1 MPKLR
6 LAYIL
11 IFLLFPLTLWRAG
24 AQDDISPAMQEQLD
38 AVGRAVEQ
46 LRQLQLLDDAP
57 LTFPSRPQL
66 ETFLRRRLADDFPP
80 ESLAADLL
88 FYRAL
93 DLASDGLDLETAL
106 FEFWLTW
113 IGGYY
118 DIETDRVNLVFG
130 ADEAAADMLTIPQQ
144 VVYAH
149 ELIHALQDQ
158 HFDLERIIDE
168 ANQGRNRDR
177 RLAIHALFEGDANF
191 IMMAFLHRLMELDQ
205 GAVSRAYAALPELR
219 IDKAL
224 PDVIIQEIEF
234 PYRNG
239 HDFVEQLTHA
249 LGWKGVNAALR
260 DNPPS
265 TTEQIY
271 HPQRYLAGD
280 GAIRV
285 DIPDATAIV
294 GEGWQMAYD
303 GPVGEFYLRQHLALY
318 LNPPQVDSAASGWG
332 GDRLQIYTDDTGDQ
346 LAWALFQVWDT
357 PEDAAEF
364 ARAYRYL
371 LNRRYRVDSQDG
383 FCWIAETARC
393 IAQLRARETRFTAAP
408 SGALALALLQLDS

>member
-1 MPKLR
+1 MTKTAIIAVLLMLITPALR
-6 LAYIL
+6 
-11 IFLLFPLTLWRAG
+11 
-24 AQDDISPAMQEQLD
+24 AQDDISPAMKKQLD
-38 AVGRAVEQ
+38 AVERAVVQ
-46 LRQLQLLDDAP
+46 LRQLELLDDAP

-66 ETFLRRRLADDFPP
+66 EAFLRRRLADDFPP

-93 DLASDGLDLETAL
+93 DLAPAGLELETAL

-144 VVYAH
+144 VIYAH

-177 RLAIHALFEGDANF
+177 RLAVHALFEGDANF
-191 IMMAFLHRLMELDQ
+191 IMMAFLHRLMELDP
-205 GAVSRAYAALPELR
+205 GAVSRAYAALPELQ

-224 PDVIIQEIEF
+224 PDIIIQAIEF

-249 LGWKGVNAALR
+249 LGWKGVNAAFR

-271 HPQRYLAGD
+271 HPQRYLAGE
-280 GAIRV
+280 GPIPV
-285 DIPDATAIV
+285 DMPDATAIV
-294 GEGWQMAYD
+294 GEGWQLSYD

-318 LNPPQVDSAASGWG
+318 LNPPQVDSVASGWG

-346 LAWALFQVWDT
+346 LGL
-357 PEDAAEF
+357 
-364 ARAYRYL
+364 
-371 LNRRYRVDSQDG
+371 
-383 FCWIAETARC
+383 
-393 IAQLRARETRFTAAP
+393 
-408 SGALALALLQLDS
+408 GALPGLGYTRRRR